1 MAREATEL
9 VNYLEFD
16 HRSTGKRKRAAVE
29 QQQPVSVAAASL
41 EPRACIE
48 RSENEIS
55 SKRAPAAAEKLWD
68 GSLQL
73 SSSVHVSAVAFFK
86 SGEKMCDVQWSDIA
100 EVKGKVRL
108 DAFEKYIQ
116 DLSRSRNRR
125 LMVVS
130 LCWKEGS
137 SISGLVGMQK
147 VAESYKEWERVG
159 FAKLSPGVD
168 LYVCPRSDTIITI
181 LAKHGFFK
189 GMAAILDYKD
199 SMIGCVVRRKS
210 RESTGSATEKFYCKN
225 CSLSE
230 KSLNSSFGTSNHMS
244 AEKDLSREQPIQK
257 SIRIAREKESNAL
270 ESAGNWGNEVKHL
283 KTDSASLKGSMSQ
296 SSEVEAPPIHKSSME
311 RTKLSLVAHEPVLSV
326 LSDVTKQ
333 RASTLEDLPEFDFG
347 TACGIFLTPK
357 SVHAATVDTKLL
369 TRGSK
374 KMDGLMQPTMP
385 TSQSPSTF
393 NNQRSEILNP
403 ILFPLNEIQRMPL
416 LKKVNEHGEPQ
427 TAQSRGIRMPV
438 TATAVNSKNL
448 FEDDDMHEWRPR
460 KFELSKLSV
469 PQVTSPSVNSSP
481 LEVPNPTIRHF
492 SFVPPITSPP
502 ITSVPL
508 KAPNSTSNS
517 TLRSY
522 SLSFPRPSPPIIH
535 PSITFGPLKVSNS
548 TLSFSLSH
556 PRPSLAVL
564 PLTSPSITSYPLKV
578 PNSSSRSFS
587 LSHPVVAYPHCFN
600 HAFPRANYYP
610 MDTTVRVVPQRLPEG
625 YVQMVPDSSM
635 VISSSANP
643 QFGPPPNSLAVK
655 LTVNPV
661 GLGRWRP

>member
-1 MAREATEL
+1 MSANT
-9 VNYLEFD
+9 NF
-16 HRSTGKRKRAAVE
+16 
-29 QQQPVSVAAASL
+29 SL
-41 EPRACIE
+41 T
-48 RSENEIS
+48 
-55 SKRAPAAAEKLWD
+55 
-68 GSLQL
+68 
-73 SSSVHVSAVAFFK
+73 SSVLRPEIF
-86 SGEKMCDVQWSDIA
+86 
-100 EVKGKVRL
+100 L
-108 DAFEKYIQ
+108 DF
-116 DLSRSRNRR
+116 N
-125 LMVVS
+125 
-130 LCWKEGS
+130 
-137 SISGLVGMQK
+137 
-147 VAESYKEWERVG
+147 
-159 FAKLSPGVD
+159 
-168 LYVCPRSDTIITI
+168 
-181 LAKHGFFK
+181 
-189 GMAAILDYKD
+189 
-199 SMIGCVVRRKS
+199 CV
-210 RESTGSATEKFYCKN
+210 
-225 CSLSE
+225 
-230 KSLNSSFGTSNHMS
+230 
-244 AEKDLSREQPIQK
+244 
-257 SIRIAREKESNAL
+257 
-270 ESAGNWGNEVKHL
+270 
-283 KTDSASLKGSMSQ
+283 TDCTSLKGSMSQ

-333 RASTLEDLPEFDFG
+333 PASTLEDLPEFDFG
-347 TACGIFLTPK
+347 TGCGIFLTPK

-427 TAQSRGIRMPV
+427 IAQSRGIRMPV
-438 TATAVNSKNL
+438 TATAVNLKNL

-492 SFVPPITSPP
+492 SFVPPITS
-502 ITSVPL
+502 VPL
-508 KAPNSTSNS
+508 KAPNS

-522 SLSFPRPSPPIIH
+522 SLSLPRPSPPIIH

-587 LSHPVVAYPHCFN
+587 LSHPVVAYPDCFN

-625 YVQMVPDSSM
+625 YAQIVPGSSM

-655 LTVNPV
+655 LPVNPV
-661 GLGRWRP
+661 GLGGCRP

>member
-86 SGEKMCDVQWSDIA
+86 SGEKMFDVQWSDIA

-137 SISGLVGMQK
+137 SKSGLVGMQK

-159 FAKLSPGVD
+159 FVKLSPGVD
-168 LYVCPRSDTIITI
+168 LYVCTRSDAIITI

-199 SMIGCVVRRKS
+199 SLIGCVVRRKLQA
-210 RESTGSATEKFYCKN
+210 STSSATKKLYCKN

-230 KSLNSSFGTSNHMS
+230 KPLNSSFGSSNHKS
-244 AEKDLSREQPIQK
+244 VEKDSSREQPIQK
-257 SIRIAREKESNAL
+257 SIRIAREKESSTL
-270 ESAGNWGNEVKHL
+270 ESTGNWGNEVKHL
-283 KTDSASLKGSMSQ
+283 KTDCTSLKGSMSQ

-311 RTKLSLVAHEPVLSV
+311 RTKLSLVAQEPVLS
-326 LSDVTKQ
+326 LPSDVTKQ
-333 RASTLEDLPEFDFG
+333 PTSTLEDLPEFDFG
-347 TACGIFLTPK
+347 TGCGIFLTPK

-369 TRGSK
+369 TQGSK
-374 KMDGLMQPTMP
+374 KMDGLMHPTAP

-393 NNQRSEILNP
+393 NQRSEILNP
-403 ILFPLNEIQRMPL
+403 IMFQLNEIQRMPF

-448 FEDDDMHEWRPR
+448 FKDDDMHEWRPQ
-460 KFELSKLSV
+460 KFEISKLSV

-481 LEVPNPTIRHF
+481 LEVPNPMIRHF
-492 SFVPPITSPP
+492 SFIPPITSPTM
-502 ITSVPL
+502 TSVPL
-508 KAPNSTSNS
+508 KAPNST
-517 TLRSY
+517 LRSY
-522 SLSFPRPSPPIIH
+522 SLSLPRPSPPIIH

-564 PLTSPSITSYPLKV
+564 PLISPSITSYPLKV

-587 LSHPVVAYPHCFN
+587 LSHPVVAYPDCFN

-625 YVQMVPDSSM
+625 YAQIVPGSSM

-655 LTVNPV
+655 LPVNPV
-661 GLGRWRP
+661 GLGGCRP